1 MYQAGLE
8 YIVGLKVHPNH
19 FTIDPVIPASW
30 PEFTLTY
37 RRNNKTFVI
46 EVINEVH
53 IEHGVSAIAING
65 KIATGREIP
74 YEDPSYGATVSVRVT
89 LASADKASIAI

>member
-1 MYQAGLE
+1 M
-8 YIVGLKVHPNH
+8 
-19 FTIDPVIPASW
+19 
-30 PEFTLTY
+30 
-37 RRNNKTFVI
+37 I

-53 IEHGVSAIAING
+53 IEHGVSALAING